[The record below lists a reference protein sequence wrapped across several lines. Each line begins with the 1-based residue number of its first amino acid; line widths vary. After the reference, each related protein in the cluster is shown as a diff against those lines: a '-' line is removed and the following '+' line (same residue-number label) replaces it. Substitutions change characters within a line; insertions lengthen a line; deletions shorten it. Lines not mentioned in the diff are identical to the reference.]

1 MRFGTLLLVG
11 ALALAAVGCSD
22 RADTTGSDAKPS
34 QSPSGSDAGDKFLA
48 KVHARQFESWA
59 ESGPTDQELL
69 ALPPEW
75 CQDLKDGHSV
85 DNMLGDNAS
94 AYPIGPGWGTERPEA
109 EELLM
114 LGVTTH
120 CPELRDQVIKE
131 MQQARLY

>member
-22 RADTTGSDAKPS
+22 TADTTGSDAKPS
-34 QSPSGSDAGDKFLA
+34 QSPSGRDAGDKFLA

-75 CQDLKDGHSV
+75 CQELKDGHSV
-85 DNMLGDNAS
+85 DNLLGDNAS

-109 EELLM
+109 EQLLM

-120 CPELRDQVIKE
+120 CPDLRDQVTEE
-131 MQQARLY
+131 MQQAELY

>member
-1 MRFGTLLLVG
+1 MRLGTLLLVG

-22 RADTTGSDAKPS
+22 TAETTDADAKPS
-34 QSPSGSDAGDKFLA
+34 QSASGPDAGDKFLA

-59 ESGPTDQELL
+59 KSGPTDQELL
-69 ALPPEW
+69 MLPPEW
-75 CQDLKDGHSV
+75 CLELKDGHSV
-85 DNMLGDNAS
+85 DHLLGDNAS

-120 CPELRDQVIKE
+120 CPELREQVINE
-131 MQQARLY
+131 MQQAGLY

>member
-1 MRFGTLLLVG
+1 MG

-22 RADTTGSDAKPS
+22 TADTTGSDAKPS
-34 QSPSGSDAGDKFLA
+34 QSPSGPDAGDKFLA
-48 KVHARQFESWA
+48 KVHARRFESWA

-69 ALPPEW
+69 ELPPEW
-75 CQDLKDGHSV
+75 CQELKDGHSV
-85 DNMLGDNAS
+85 DNLLGDNAS

-131 MQQARLY
+131 MQQAGLY